1 MTEAQSPDVEKRY
14 IITAELLKE
23 LGRWDLTFNKM
34 REIQNKIVSCPYDPD
49 ALKAEERERV
59 LKKLVEK
66 IDSCILSCPEDA
78 NMTEIS
84 EATLKELV
92 DEIER
97 RKDPEKNEWDP
108 RYIDV
113 HAIMHGVFC
122 LIMVAFL
129 FGFVIGDAAG
139 YHQALIGIIAGTVI

>member
-59 LKKLVEK
+59 LKKLIDK
-66 IDSCILSCPEDA
+66 IDSCVLSCPKDA
-78 NMTEIS
+78 RQKPKTM
-84 EATLKELV
+84 LMYF
-92 DEIER
+92 
-97 RKDPEKNEWDP
+97 RKTCESLRKGAP
-108 RYIDV
+108 
-113 HAIMHGVFC
+113 
-122 LIMVAFL
+122 
-129 FGFVIGDAAG
+129 
-139 YHQALIGIIAGTVI
+139 